1 LKQIPAIIPARRGS
15 VGIPLKNI
23 AMVGSHPL
31 IAYSII
37 ACKLSKKINRV
48 IVSTDDRE
56 IARISKSYGAEVPF
70 IRPSKYARNNS
81 RDVEFLKHFFDNI
94 NVDDAALIRP
104 TTPLRDPSIMDAAI
118 DIYYEMRGQI
128 SSLRSLNKINQSPY
142 KMFAIKNNM
151 CTGLFENFRGMKDYS
166 NLPRQEFPPCYE
178 GNGHIDIVNRTTVER
193 GTAFG
198 TKIYA
203 FIVDKIIDIDV
214 PFDLEILRLQIK
226 TEKDLLTKHLEKR

>member
-1 LKQIPAIIPARRGS
+1 
-15 VGIPLKNI
+15 
-23 AMVGSHPL
+23 
-31 IAYSII
+31 
-37 ACKLSKKINRV
+37 
-48 IVSTDDRE
+48 
-56 IARISKSYGAEVPF
+56 
-70 IRPSKYARNNS
+70 
-81 RDVEFLKHFFDNI
+81 
-94 NVDDAALIRP
+94 
-104 TTPLRDPSIMDAAI
+104 
-118 DIYYEMRGQI
+118 
-128 SSLRSLNKINQSPY
+128 
-142 KMFAIKNNM
+142 
-151 CTGLFENFRGMKDYS
+151 MKDYS